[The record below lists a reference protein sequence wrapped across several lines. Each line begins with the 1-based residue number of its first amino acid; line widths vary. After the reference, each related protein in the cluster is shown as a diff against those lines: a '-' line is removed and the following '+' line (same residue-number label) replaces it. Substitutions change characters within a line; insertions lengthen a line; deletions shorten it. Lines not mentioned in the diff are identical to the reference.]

1 MSVINTSHESH
12 IPRMISKKTEISP
25 DKALERLEA
34 LCAKSERCTEEV
46 RRKLYAWRIGPEDI
60 DSIISSLKERRY
72 IDDERFAH
80 AYVRDKWLFSH
91 WGRRKILMGLAAK
104 RIPSDLS
111 LIHI

>member
-46 RRKLYAWRIGPEDI
+46 RRKLYAWRIGPE
-60 DSIISSLKERRY
+60 
-72 IDDERFAH
+72 
-80 AYVRDKWLFSH
+80 
-91 WGRRKILMGLAAK
+91 
-104 RIPSDLS
+104 LS